1 MCHVSHSMK
10 KIDNISKIRKYLEQY
25 KLNALLKNYPL
36 DLYHFQAHE
45 ILNEKLNP
53 RNFLLFLV
61 SGSTSISTIR
71 IDGSVSQIS
80 KTDPLVCFGDIEF
93 TQNSTKQYLIETL
106 TPCYM
111 LSIDLSTTRDQIKKD
126 PDLLFFLLQSVSEK
140 TAFIANSKFETTDI
154 RSKVL
159 YYLEYE
165 AKDNMIC
172 GVEQCANHI
181 NASRRQLQR
190 ILKELVDEGIIV
202 KVKKGIYV
210 KQSCI

>member
-1 MCHVSHSMK
+1 MLLDHCYCPYICTILKYVHHFA
-10 KIDNISKIRKYLEQY
+10 NI
-25 KLNALLKNYPL
+25 A
-36 DLYHFQAHE
+36 
-45 ILNEKLNP
+45 
-53 RNFLLFLV
+53 
-61 SGSTSISTIR
+61 
-71 IDGSVSQIS
+71 
-80 KTDPLVCFGDIEF
+80 
-93 TQNSTKQYLIETL
+93 
-106 TPCYM
+106 
-111 LSIDLSTTRDQIKKD
+111 
-126 PDLLFFLLQSVSEK
+126 
-140 TAFIANSKFETTDI
+140 
-154 RSKVL
+154 